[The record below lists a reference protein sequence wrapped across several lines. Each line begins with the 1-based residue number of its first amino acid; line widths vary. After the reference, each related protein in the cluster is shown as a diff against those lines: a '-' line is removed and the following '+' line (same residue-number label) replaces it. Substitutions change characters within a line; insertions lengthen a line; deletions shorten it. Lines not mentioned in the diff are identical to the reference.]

1 MGAAEHSATLYR
13 SLRPLLF
20 RLEPELAHAL
30 SLNLLRLVGLLP
42 PLRWTVKR
50 ALSAAPGRPVEAFG
64 LTFANAVG
72 LAAGYDKDAVAWRGL
87 ACLGFGHVELGTVT
101 PRPQPGN
108 PRPRVFRLTAE
119 RSLINRLGFPG
130 RGADY
135 VARRLHSGTRPSGL
149 IVGVNIGK
157 QRETSLERAA
167 DDYLLLMDRLAPAAD
182 YLTVNV
188 SSPNTPELRRL
199 QHREWL
205 GPLLQLLGEHRK
217 ALRNKLGRPLPLL
230 VKLSPDLCDTE
241 LDSALAAIQDAALD
255 GVVATNTTTSRDGL
269 TSPLLDQSGGLSGAA
284 LSARSTSM
292 VRRIARRT
300 GGRLPIVA
308 SGGVMGPA
316 DAREKLDAGACLVQ
330 LYTGLIYEGPGLV
343 KRILRELDRG

>member
-1 MGAAEHSATLYR
+1 MGAASRSRSLYR

-20 RLEPELAHAL
+20 RLAPELAHAL
-30 SLNLLRLVGLLP
+30 SLNLLRLVGVLP
-42 PLRWTVKR
+42 PLSWTVRR
-50 ALSAAPGRPVEAFG
+50 ALAVVRGRPVEAFG
-64 LTFANAVG
+64 LTFSNPVG

-108 PRPRVFRLTAE
+108 PRPRVFRLTGE
-119 RSLINRLGFPG
+119 QSLINRLGFPS

-135 VARRLHSGTRPSGL
+135 VARRLRPSARPRGL
-149 IVGVNIGK
+149 IVGVNLGK
-157 QRETSLERAA
+157 QRETPLERAA
-167 DDYLLLMDRLAPAAD
+167 DDYELLIDRLAPAAD

-205 GPLLQLLGEHRK
+205 GPLLRRLGEHRN
-217 ALRNKLGRPLPLL
+217 ALRDKLGRPLPLL
-230 VKLSPDLCDTE
+230 VKLSPDLSDAE
-241 LDSALAAIQDAALD
+241 LDSALAAIHDAGLD

-269 TSPLLDQSGGLSGAA
+269 ASPLADEAGGLSGAA

-292 VRRIARRT
+292 VRRIARQT
-300 GGRLPIVA
+300 GGNLPIIA

-316 DAREKLDAGACLVQ
+316 DAREKLDAGARLVQ
-330 LYTGLIYEGPGLV
+330 LYTGLIYEGPALV
-343 KRILRELDRG
+343 SRILRALE